1 MFDAMKPQYP
11 VGEYTL
17 SRRQALVAI
26 AALPTV
32 LLSVVYQ
39 RQQSTIVVGEFLSRC
54 AASIVAC
61 WHLING
67 RELGAVEQV
76 LPQYVPTLMTL
87 AQQPSPHQPSA
98 ARLVAQADDL
108 QGILAL
114 HRNNLIAMEYYYR
127 EGVTYS
133 RLAGD
138 RNLYVYALH
147 TTSWFSVSGDP
158 SVVPSALHMPFEQAS
173 AARLPGVIA
182 TGGRLGTRAGHRENT
197 LAEFS
202 QML

>member
-61 WHLING
+61 WHLMKGN
-67 RELGAVEQV
+67 EFAVVEQEILKY
-76 LPQYVPTLMTL
+76 LPILVNL
-87 AQQPSPHQPSA
+87 AQQSSKHQTAA
-98 ARLVAQADDL
+98 ARLAL
-108 QGILAL
+108 QGYQLTGILAG
-114 HRNNLIAMEYYYR
+114 HRLDLFAR
-127 EGVTYS
+127 EQYCRQAVQYS
-133 RLAGD
+133 RSTEDSHELVVALRHLASTFYYSE
-138 RNLYVYALH
+138 RPEAMLKTLQEALPH
-147 TTSWFSVSGDP
+147 
-158 SVVPSALHMPFEQAS
+158 
-173 AARLPGVIA
+173 I
-182 TGGRLGTRAGHRENT
+182 NK
-197 LAEFS
+197 
-202 QML
+202 